1 MSEHIDTLKDDIAFM
16 RALAQEGRRA
26 PLLGGA
32 LLLAAGLLFSAASLV
47 SWAMS
52 AGLIVLPSVWSFVD
66 NYATV
71 LVQGN
76 YPRAL
81 TNSLLVSV
89 PTILAVVL
97 IGAAAAWGFGRSRSK
112 LMQFGYYVIA
122 LSILIPSSLIPTIYV
137 LRDLHLDGTTL
148 GYILV
153 LVGTRMGVVVFLATG
168 FVRATPTDIEDA
180 ACMDGAN
187 RLQIFFLIMLPL
199 LAPVLFVGSVILLIT
214 VWGDFFFAT
223 FLLPGPTRAT
233 LPLALYSFATSSV
246 QSFRWN
252 LVFAHVVL
260 SSLPLVIAY
269 VFIQRRVIGGLTEGA
284 LKG

>member
-1 MSEHIDTLKDDIAFM
+1 MSM
-16 RALAQEGRRA
+16 RASRSWTLARY
-26 PLLGGA
+26 
-32 LLLAAGLLFSAASLV
+32 AGLSIFAIPWIVVPIWLVLVNSFKQAGEAAALDLS
-47 SWAMS
+47 
-52 AGLIVLPSVWSFVD
+52 LPSVWSFVD

-76 YPRAL
+76 YLGAL
-81 TNSLLVSV
+81 ANSLLVSV

-122 LSILIPSSLIPTIYV
+122 LSILIPPSLIPTIYV

>member
-1 MSEHIDTLKDDIAFM
+1 MSGPV
-16 RALAQEGRRA
+16 GRRYWVLA
-26 PLLGGA
+26 RYGA
-32 LLLAAGLLFSAASLV
+32 LTVFAIPWIVVPIWLVLVNSFKMAGEAAALNLTMPSI
-47 SWAMS
+47 WA
-52 AGLIVLPSVWSFVD
+52 FTE
-66 NYATV
+66 NYRTV
-71 LVQGN
+71 LMQGN

-81 TNSLLVSV
+81 ANSLLVSV
-89 PTILAVVL
+89 PTIVAVVL

-112 LMQFGYYVIA
+112 IMQFGYYVIA
-122 LSILIPSSLIPTIYV
+122 LSILLPPSLIPTIYV
-137 LRDLHLDGTTL
+137 LRDLHLDGSTI

-153 LVGTRMGVVVFLATG
+153 LIGTRMGVVVFLATG
-168 FVRATPTDIEDA
+168 FIRATPTDIEDA

-223 FLLPGPTRAT
+223 FLLPGTARAT

>member
-1 MSEHIDTLKDDIAFM
+1 
-16 RALAQEGRRA
+16 
-26 PLLGGA
+26 
-32 LLLAAGLLFSAASLV
+32 
-47 SWAMS
+47 MS
-52 AGLIVLPSVWSFVD
+52 A
-66 NYATV
+66 
-71 LVQGN
+71 
-76 YPRAL
+76 
-81 TNSLLVSV
+81 SLLVSI
-89 PTILAVVL
+89 PTIVAVVL

-112 LMQFGYYVIA
+112 VMQFGYYVIA
-122 LSILIPSSLIPTIYV
+122 LSILIPPSLIPTIYL
-137 LRDLHLDGTTL
+137 LRDLRLDGSTL

-153 LVGTRMGVVVFLATG
+153 LIGTRMGVVVFLATG

-199 LAPVLFVGSVILLIT
+199 LAPVLFVGSVILLIS

-223 FLLPGPTRAT
+223 FLLPGTARAT

-252 LVFAHVVL
+252 LVFAHVVM
-260 SSLPLVIAY
+260 SSLPLIIAY
-269 VFIQRRVIGGLTEGA
+269 AFIQRRVISGLTEGA

>member
-1 MSEHIDTLKDDIAFM
+1 MSGRAAH
-16 RALAQEGRRA
+16 RHWALARY
-26 PLLGGA
+26 
-32 LLLAAGLLFSAASLV
+32 AGLTAFAIPWIVVPIWLVLVNSFKMAGEAAALN
-47 SWAMS
+47 
-52 AGLIVLPSVWSFVD
+52 LTLPAVWSIAE
-66 NYATV
+66 NYQTV
-71 LVQGN
+71 WTQGN
-76 YPRAL
+76 YLRAL
-81 TNSLLVSV
+81 TNSLLVTL
-89 PTILAVVL
+89 PTIVAVVL
-97 IGAAAAWGFGRSRSK
+97 IGAAAAWAFGRSRSK
-112 LMQFGYYVIA
+112 MMQFGYYVIA
-122 LSILIPSSLIPTIYV
+122 LSILIPPTLIPTIYL
-137 LRDLHLDGTTL
+137 LRDLRLDGSTL

-153 LVGTRMGVVVFLATG
+153 LIGTRMGVVVFLATG

-223 FLLPGPTRAT
+223 FLLPGSARAT

-252 LVFAHVVL
+252 LVFAHVVM
-260 SSLPLVIAY
+260 SSLPLIVAY

>member
-1 MSEHIDTLKDDIAFM
+1 MSGP
-16 RALAQEGRRA
+16 RSRRYWALARY
-26 PLLGGA
+26 
-32 LLLAAGLLFSAASLV
+32 AGLTIFAIPWIVVPIWLVFVNSFKMAGEAAALN
-47 SWAMS
+47 
-52 AGLIVLPSVWSFVD
+52 LTLPSIWAITD
-66 NYATV
+66 NYKTV
-71 LVQGN
+71 LIQGN

-81 TNSLLVSV
+81 ANSLLVSI

-112 LMQFGYYVIA
+112 VMQFGYYVIA
-122 LSILIPSSLIPTIYV
+122 LSILIPPSLIPTIYL
-137 LRDLHLDGTTL
+137 LRDLRLDGSTL

-153 LVGTRMGVVVFLATG
+153 LIGTRMGVVVFLATG

-199 LAPVLFVGSVILLIT
+199 MAPVLFVGSVILLIS

-223 FLLPGPTRAT
+223 FLLPGTVRAT

-252 LVFAHVVL
+252 LVFAHVVM
-260 SSLPLVIAY
+260 SSLPLIIAY
-269 VFIQRRVIGGLTEGA
+269 AFIQRRVISGLTEGA

>member
-1 MSEHIDTLKDDIAFM
+1 MSM
-16 RALAQEGRRA
+16 RASRSWTLARY
-26 PLLGGA
+26 
-32 LLLAAGLLFSAASLV
+32 AGLSIFAIPWIVVPIWLVLVNSFKQAGEAAALD
-47 SWAMS
+47 
-52 AGLIVLPSVWSFVD
+52 LRLPSVWSFVD

-76 YPRAL
+76 YLGAL
-81 TNSLLVSV
+81 ANSLLVSI

-122 LSILIPSSLIPTIYV
+122 LSILIPPSLIPTIYV

>member
-1 MSEHIDTLKDDIAFM
+1 M
-16 RALAQEGRRA
+16 
-26 PLLGGA
+26 
-32 LLLAAGLLFSAASLV
+32 
-47 SWAMS
+47 
-52 AGLIVLPSVWSFVD
+52 
-66 NYATV
+66 
-71 LVQGN
+71 QGN

-81 TNSLLVSV
+81 ANSLLVSI

-122 LSILIPSSLIPTIYV
+122 LSILIPPSLIPTIYV
-137 LRDLHLDGTTL
+137 LRDLRLDGTTL

-199 LAPVLFVGSVILLIT
+199 LAPVLFVGSVILLIS

-233 LPLALYSFATSSV
+233 LPARPLFLRHKFGAE
-246 QSFRWN
+246 
-252 LVFAHVVL
+252 
-260 SSLPLVIAY
+260 LPLEPGFRPRRAVVATAGHRLRLHPTTRHRRADRRRAQGISEVRHFNVCVIPAKAG
-269 VFIQRRVIGGLTEGA
+269 IQSPGTRRQVWMPAFAGMT
-284 LKG
+284 LKL

>member
-1 MSEHIDTLKDDIAFM
+1 MSM
-16 RALAQEGRRA
+16 RASRSWTLARY
-26 PLLGGA
+26 
-32 LLLAAGLLFSAASLV
+32 AGLSIFAIPWIAVPIWLVLVNSFKQAGEAAALDLS
-47 SWAMS
+47 
-52 AGLIVLPSVWSFVD
+52 LPSVWSFVD

-76 YPRAL
+76 YLGAL
-81 TNSLLVSV
+81 ANSLLVSV

-122 LSILIPSSLIPTIYV
+122 LSILIPPSLIPTIYV

>member
-1 MSEHIDTLKDDIAFM
+1 MSGPHS
-16 RALAQEGRRA
+16 RRYWALARY
-26 PLLGGA
+26 
-32 LLLAAGLLFSAASLV
+32 AGLTIFAIPWIVVPIWLVLVNSFKMAGEAAALN
-47 SWAMS
+47 
-52 AGLIVLPSVWSFVD
+52 LTLPSVWAIVD
-66 NYATV
+66 NYETV
-71 LVQGN
+71 LIQGN

-81 TNSLLVSV
+81 ANSLLVSI
-89 PTILAVVL
+89 PTIVAVVL

-112 LMQFGYYVIA
+112 AMQFGYYVIA
-122 LSILIPSSLIPTIYV
+122 LSILIPPSLIPTIYL
-137 LRDLHLDGTTL
+137 LRDLRLDGSTL

-153 LVGTRMGVVVFLATG
+153 LIGTRMGVVVFLATG
-168 FVRATPTDIEDA
+168 FVRVTPTDIEDA

-199 LAPVLFVGSVILLIT
+199 MAPVLFVGSVILLIS

-223 FLLPGPTRAT
+223 FLLPGTARAT

-252 LVFAHVVL
+252 LVFAHVVM
-260 SSLPLVIAY
+260 SSLPLIIAY
-269 VFIQRRVIGGLTEGA
+269 AFIQRRVISGLTEGA

>member
-1 MSEHIDTLKDDIAFM
+1 MSM
-16 RALAQEGRRA
+16 RASRSWTLARY
-26 PLLGGA
+26 
-32 LLLAAGLLFSAASLV
+32 AGLSIFAIPWIVVPIWLVLVNSFKQAGEAAALDLS
-47 SWAMS
+47 
-52 AGLIVLPSVWSFVD
+52 LPSVWSFVD

-76 YPRAL
+76 YLGAL
-81 TNSLLVSV
+81 ANSLLVSI

-122 LSILIPSSLIPTIYV
+122 LSILIPPSLIPTIYV
-137 LRDLHLDGTTL
+137 LRDLRLDGSTL

-168 FVRATPTDIEDA
+168 FVRTTRTDIEDA

>member
-1 MSEHIDTLKDDIAFM
+1 M
-16 RALAQEGRRA
+16 RASRSWTLARY
-26 PLLGGA
+26 
-32 LLLAAGLLFSAASLV
+32 AGLSIFAIPWIVVPIWLVLVNSFKQAGEAAALDLS
-47 SWAMS
+47 
-52 AGLIVLPSVWSFVD
+52 LPSVWSFID

-76 YPRAL
+76 YLGAL
-81 TNSLLVSV
+81 ANSLLVSI

-122 LSILIPSSLIPTIYV
+122 LSILIPPSLIPTIYV

>member
-1 MSEHIDTLKDDIAFM
+1 MSM
-16 RALAQEGRRA
+16 RASRSWTLARY
-26 PLLGGA
+26 
-32 LLLAAGLLFSAASLV
+32 AGLSIFAIPWIVVPIWLVLVNSFKQAGEAAALDLS
-47 SWAMS
+47 
-52 AGLIVLPSVWSFVD
+52 LPSVWSLVD

-76 YPRAL
+76 YPWAL
-81 TNSLLVSV
+81 TNSLLVSI

-122 LSILIPSSLIPTIYV
+122 LSILIPPSLIPTIYV

>member
-1 MSEHIDTLKDDIAFM
+1 MSRGQRWAIARYVGLTLFAIPWVIVPIWMVVVNSFKMAG
-16 RALAQEGRRA
+16 E
-26 PLLGGA
+26 
-32 LLLAAGLLFSAASLV
+32 AANLTLD
-47 SWAMS
+47 
-52 AGLIVLPSVWSFVD
+52 LPSIWSIAE
-66 NYATV
+66 NYTAV

-76 YPRAL
+76 YLRAL
-81 TNSLLVSV
+81 GNSLLISGV
-89 PTILAVVL
+89 TIVAVVL

-112 LMQFGYYVIA
+112 AMQVAYYIIV
-122 LSILIPSSLIPTIYV
+122 LSILIPPTLIPTIYL
-137 LRDLHLDGTTL
+137 LRDMHIEGSTL

-153 LVGTRMGVVVFLATG
+153 LIGTRMGIVVFLATG
-168 FVRATPTDIEDA
+168 FVRALPPDMEDA
-180 ACMDGAN
+180 AFIDGAS

-199 LAPVLFVGSVILLIT
+199 LTPVLFVGSIILVIT

-223 FLLPGPTRAT
+223 FLLPGSQRAT

-260 SSLPLVIAY
+260 SSLPLIVAY
-269 VFIQRRVIGGLTEGA
+269 VFLQRRIVGGLTEGA

>member
-1 MSEHIDTLKDDIAFM
+1 M
-16 RALAQEGRRA
+16 RPGRSWTVARY
-26 PLLGGA
+26 
-32 LLLAAGLLFSAASLV
+32 AGLSIFAIPWIVVPIWLVLVNSFKQAGEAAALDLS
-47 SWAMS
+47 
-52 AGLIVLPSVWSFVD
+52 LPSVWSFVD

-76 YPRAL
+76 YLGAL
-81 TNSLLVSV
+81 ANSLLVSI

-122 LSILIPSSLIPTIYV
+122 LSILIPPSLIPTIYV

>member
-1 MSEHIDTLKDDIAFM
+1 
-16 RALAQEGRRA
+16 
-26 PLLGGA
+26 
-32 LLLAAGLLFSAASLV
+32 
-47 SWAMS
+47 
-52 AGLIVLPSVWSFVD
+52 
-66 NYATV
+66 
-71 LVQGN
+71 
-76 YPRAL
+76 
-81 TNSLLVSV
+81 
-89 PTILAVVL
+89 
-97 IGAAAAWGFGRSRSK
+97 
-112 LMQFGYYVIA
+112 
-122 LSILIPSSLIPTIYV
+122 
-137 LRDLHLDGTTL
+137 
-148 GYILV
+148 
-153 LVGTRMGVVVFLATG
+153 
-168 FVRATPTDIEDA
+168 
-180 ACMDGAN
+180 MDGAN

>member
-1 MSEHIDTLKDDIAFM
+1 M
-16 RALAQEGRRA
+16 RASRSWTLARY
-26 PLLGGA
+26 
-32 LLLAAGLLFSAASLV
+32 AGLGIFAIPWIVVPIWLVLVNSFKQAGEAAALDL
-47 SWAMS
+47 
-52 AGLIVLPSVWSFVD
+52 GLPSVWSLVD

-81 TNSLLVSV
+81 TNSLLVSI

-112 LMQFGYYVIA
+112 VMQFGYYVIA
-122 LSILIPSSLIPTIYV
+122 LSILIPPSLIPTIYV

-199 LAPVLFVGSVILLIT
+199 LAPVVFVGSVILLIT

-223 FLLPGPTRAT
+223 FLLPGPPPVVAWM
-233 LPLALYSFATSSV
+233 TS
-246 QSFRWN
+246 
-252 LVFAHVVL
+252 
-260 SSLPLVIAY
+260 
-269 VFIQRRVIGGLTEGA
+269 
-284 LKG
+284 

>member
-1 MSEHIDTLKDDIAFM
+1 M
-16 RALAQEGRRA
+16 RASRSWTLARY
-26 PLLGGA
+26 
-32 LLLAAGLLFSAASLV
+32 AGLSVFAIPWIVVPIWLVLVNSFKQAGEAASLDL
-47 SWAMS
+47 
-52 AGLIVLPSVWSFVD
+52 GLPSVWSFVD

-71 LVQGN
+71 VVQGN
-76 YPRAL
+76 YLRAL
-81 TNSLLVSV
+81 TNSLLVSI

-122 LSILIPSSLIPTIYV
+122 LSILIPPSLIPTIYV

-260 SSLPLVIAY
+260 SSLPLVVAY
-269 VFIQRRVIGGLTEGA
+269 AFIQRRVIGGLTEGA

>member
-1 MSEHIDTLKDDIAFM
+1 MSMRRGQRWAIARYVGLTLFAIPWVVVPIWMVVVNSFKMAG
-16 RALAQEGRRA
+16 E
-26 PLLGGA
+26 
-32 LLLAAGLLFSAASLV
+32 AANLTLD
-47 SWAMS
+47 
-52 AGLIVLPSVWSFVD
+52 LPSIWSIAE
-66 NYATV
+66 NYTAV

-76 YPRAL
+76 YLRAL
-81 TNSLLVSV
+81 GNSLLISGV
-89 PTILAVVL
+89 TIFAVVL

-112 LMQFGYYVIA
+112 AMQVAYYIIV
-122 LSILIPSSLIPTIYV
+122 LSILIPPTLIPTIYL
-137 LRDLHLDGTTL
+137 LRDMHIEGSTL

-153 LVGTRMGVVVFLATG
+153 LIGTRMGIVVFLATG
-168 FVRATPTDIEDA
+168 FVRALPPDMEDA
-180 ACMDGAN
+180 AFIDGAS

-199 LAPVLFVGSVILLIT
+199 LTPVLFVGSIILVIT

-223 FLLPGPTRAT
+223 FLLPGSQRAT

-260 SSLPLVIAY
+260 SSLPLIVAY
-269 VFIQRRVIGGLTEGA
+269 VFLQRRIVGGLTEGA

>member
-1 MSEHIDTLKDDIAFM
+1 MSM
-16 RALAQEGRRA
+16 RASRSWTLARY
-26 PLLGGA
+26 
-32 LLLAAGLLFSAASLV
+32 AGLGIFAIPWILVPIWLVLVNSFKQAGEAAALDLS
-47 SWAMS
+47 
-52 AGLIVLPSVWSFVD
+52 LPSVWSFVD

-76 YPRAL
+76 YLGAL
-81 TNSLLVSV
+81 ANSLLVSI

-122 LSILIPSSLIPTIYV
+122 LSILIPPSLIPTIYV

>member
-1 MSEHIDTLKDDIAFM
+1 MSMRRGQRWAIARYVGLTLFAIPWVVIPIWMVVVNSFKMAG
-16 RALAQEGRRA
+16 E
-26 PLLGGA
+26 
-32 LLLAAGLLFSAASLV
+32 AANLTLD
-47 SWAMS
+47 
-52 AGLIVLPSVWSFVD
+52 LPSIWSIAE
-66 NYATV
+66 NYTAV

-76 YPRAL
+76 YLRAL
-81 TNSLLVSV
+81 GNSLLISGV
-89 PTILAVVL
+89 TIVAVVL

-112 LMQFGYYVIA
+112 AMQVAYYIIV
-122 LSILIPSSLIPTIYV
+122 LSILIPPTLIPTIYL
-137 LRDLHLDGTTL
+137 LRDMHIEGSTL

-153 LVGTRMGVVVFLATG
+153 LIGTRMGIVVFLATG
-168 FVRATPTDIEDA
+168 FVRALPPDMEDA
-180 ACMDGAN
+180 AFIDGAS

-199 LAPVLFVGSVILLIT
+199 LTPVLFVGSIILVIT

-223 FLLPGPTRAT
+223 FLLPGSQRAT

-260 SSLPLVIAY
+260 SSLPLIVAY
-269 VFIQRRVIGGLTEGA
+269 VFLQRRIVGGLTEGA

>member
-1 MSEHIDTLKDDIAFM
+1 M
-16 RALAQEGRRA
+16 RASRSWTLARY
-26 PLLGGA
+26 
-32 LLLAAGLLFSAASLV
+32 AGLSIFAIPWIVVPIWLVLVNSFKQAGEAAALD
-47 SWAMS
+47 
-52 AGLIVLPSVWSFVD
+52 LRLPSVWSFVD

-76 YPRAL
+76 YLGAL
-81 TNSLLVSV
+81 ANSLLVSI

-122 LSILIPSSLIPTIYV
+122 LSILIPPSLIPTIYV

>member
-1 MSEHIDTLKDDIAFM
+1 MSGPHS
-16 RALAQEGRRA
+16 RRYWALARY
-26 PLLGGA
+26 
-32 LLLAAGLLFSAASLV
+32 AGLTIFAIPWIVVPIWLVLVNSFKMAGEAAALN
-47 SWAMS
+47 
-52 AGLIVLPSVWSFVD
+52 LTLPSAWAIVD
-66 NYATV
+66 NYKTV
-71 LVQGN
+71 LIQGN

-81 TNSLLVSV
+81 TNSLLVSI
-89 PTILAVVL
+89 PTIVAVVL

-112 LMQFGYYVIA
+112 VMQFGYYVIA
-122 LSILIPSSLIPTIYV
+122 LSILIPPSLIPTIYL
-137 LRDLHLDGTTL
+137 LRDLRLDGSTL

-153 LVGTRMGVVVFLATG
+153 LIGTRMGVVVFLATG

-199 LAPVLFVGSVILLIT
+199 MAPVLFVGSVILLIS

-223 FLLPGPTRAT
+223 FLLPGTVRAT

-252 LVFAHVVL
+252 LVFAHVVM
-260 SSLPLVIAY
+260 SSLPLIIAY
-269 VFIQRRVIGGLTEGA
+269 AFIQRRVIGGLTEGA

>member
-1 MSEHIDTLKDDIAFM
+1 MSLREP
-16 RALAQEGRRA
+16 RSWALARYAVLTLFAIPWIVVPIWMVLVNSFKQ
-26 PLLGGA
+26 
-32 LLLAAGLLFSAASLV
+32 AGEAASLD
-47 SWAMS
+47 
-52 AGLIVLPSVWSFVD
+52 LTLPSAWSFVD
-66 NYATV
+66 NYSTV

-76 YPRAL
+76 YLRAL
-81 TNSLLVSV
+81 ANSLLVSV
-89 PTILAVVL
+89 PTIAAVVL

-122 LSILIPSSLIPTIYV
+122 LSILIPPSLIPTIYL
-137 LRDLHLDGTTL
+137 LRDLSLDGTTL

-199 LAPVLFVGSVILLIT
+199 LAPVLFVGSVILVIS

-223 FLLPGPTRAT
+223 FLLPGTARAT

-269 VFIQRRVIGGLTEGA
+269 AFIQRRVIGGLTEGA